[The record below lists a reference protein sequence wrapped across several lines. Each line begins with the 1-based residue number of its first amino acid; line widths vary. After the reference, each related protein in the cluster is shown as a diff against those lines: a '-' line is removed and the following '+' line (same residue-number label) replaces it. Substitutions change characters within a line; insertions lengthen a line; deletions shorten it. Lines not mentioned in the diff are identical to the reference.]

1 MNERV
6 NDPRRDLAIES
17 LGDARR
23 GNVLVQ
29 IAIVACIVVPGLVFV
44 KVGPRNFYIE
54 LAVGLVFAVIALVL
68 GVALPARVQRKLAAE
83 KLAALHALPGF
94 DVDRYMALLGTS
106 RDGGRLV
113 ANVTFAA
120 APSPESRAKLEQAL
134 AGWHLEWEGATLLA
148 ETEHLSGVLLLES
161 RFKSSGAPSSVPTNA
176 AFHARLE
183 QLVHA
188 VGDVTKL
195 TVDIVT

>member
-1 MNERV
+1 M

-54 LAVGLVFAVIALVL
+54 LAVGLVFAVTALVL
-68 GVALPARVQRKLAAE
+68 AVALPARVQRKLAAE
-83 KLAALHALPGF
+83 KLAALRALPGF
-94 DVDRYMALLGTS
+94 DVDRYLTLLDTP

-113 ANVTFAA
+113 ANVTLAA
-120 APSPESRAKLEQAL
+120 APSPESRTKLEHAL
-134 AGWHLEWEGATLLA
+134 AGWRLEWEGATLLA
-148 ETEHLSGVLLLES
+148 ETERLSGKLVLDS
-161 RFKSSGAPSSVPTNA
+161 RFKSSGAPPSVPTNA